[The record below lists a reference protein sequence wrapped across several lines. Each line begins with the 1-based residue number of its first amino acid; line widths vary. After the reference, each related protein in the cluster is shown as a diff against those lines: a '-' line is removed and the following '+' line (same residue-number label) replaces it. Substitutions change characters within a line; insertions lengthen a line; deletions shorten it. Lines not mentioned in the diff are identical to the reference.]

1 MSFVPRKPPS
11 TLLKLNSFRNL
22 PEGWHFGRGGPL
34 DAKVVEEAA
43 RTYNL
48 LIFMG
53 LTRTNAFAGAGGE
66 AQVVAYHRN
75 HVVSI
80 TVEANLSFTLD
91 HETDGDSVDYEEG
104 LNFDNVKAKLRE
116 IAERI
121 WSSSGSSIRSTTTPT
136 QDVFP
141 TWSLRGSHP
150 MDLACLWSS
159 GTAPMKKVG

>member
-11 TLLKLNSFRNL
+11 TLLKLKSFRHL
-22 PEGWHFGRGGPL
+22 PEGWHFGSGGPL
-34 DAKVVEEAA
+34 QANVISEAE

-48 LIFMG
+48 LIFLG
-53 LTRTNAFAGAGGE
+53 LTRTNAFAGSDGE

-80 TVEANLSFTLD
+80 TVEANLSFTVD
-91 HETDGDSVDYEEG
+91 HEVDGNSVDYDDG
-104 LNFDNVKAKLRE
+104 LNFDNVKTKLRE

-121 WSSSGSSIRSTTTPT
+121 WSTSGSSIRPTTTPT

-150 MDLACLWSS
+150 MDLACHWSD
-159 GTAPMKKVG
+159 GTVPTRKVG